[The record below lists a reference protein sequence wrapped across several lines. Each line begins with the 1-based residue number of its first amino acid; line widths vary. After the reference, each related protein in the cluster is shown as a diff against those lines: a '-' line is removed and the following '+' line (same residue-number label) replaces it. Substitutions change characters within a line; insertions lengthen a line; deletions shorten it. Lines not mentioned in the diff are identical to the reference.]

1 MYSLIII
8 ILNYTNFNEFFIE
21 VKNILKLFFNDIK
34 DQIIGIDEVGR
45 GALCGPVVSCSIL
58 LSKEILKNKLVK
70 EINDSKKLSKEKR
83 IILANFIKKNS
94 IYSIGKANNEEID
107 ELNILEAT
115 NLSIKRSFSKFESFN
130 NLIKIDGNK
139 TFFLNERTSFI
150 KKGDQKSVSIA
161 AASIIAKTWRDKL
174 MLRYS
179 KQYPLYKWD
188 KNKGYGTLEHRNAI
202 RKYGI
207 TKIHRKSFLGN
218 LLMN

>member
-1 MYSLIII
+1 M
-8 ILNYTNFNEFFIE
+8 
-21 VKNILKLFFNDIK
+21 FFNDIK

-45 GALCGPVVSCSIL
+45 GAFCGPVVSCSIL
-58 LSKEILKNKLVK
+58 LSTDILKYKLVN
-70 EINDSKKLSKEKR
+70 EINDSKKLSEEKR
-83 IILANFIKKNS
+83 VVLANFIKRNS
-94 IYSIGKANNEEID
+94 IYSIGKADNVEID

-115 NLSIKRSFSKFESFN
+115 NLSIKRSFSKFKLFN

-174 MLRYS
+174 MSHYS

-202 RKYGI
+202 KKYGI
-207 TKIHRKSFLGN
+207 TKIHRRSFLRN